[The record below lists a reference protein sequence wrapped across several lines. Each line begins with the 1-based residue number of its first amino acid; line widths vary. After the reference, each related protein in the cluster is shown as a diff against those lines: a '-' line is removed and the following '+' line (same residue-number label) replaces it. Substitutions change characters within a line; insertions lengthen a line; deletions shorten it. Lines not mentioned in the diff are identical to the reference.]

1 MHQAG
6 PQKAMD
12 NTTTY
17 YNLSF
22 IKQLRRAKI
31 MAQILEKNKA
41 ETNNL
46 GRSLFGGLTILLN
59 SSLEHSPR

>member
-1 MHQAG
+1 VRRRRF
-6 PQKAMD
+6 
-12 NTTTY
+12 T
-17 YNLSF
+17 
-22 IKQLRRAKI
+22 KQLRRAKI